1 MLCLRGLGD
10 RTGACSY
17 PSMSR
22 TWRGEALLVRRRPQG
37 AWSPGEMQVPN
48 RHGQPRR
55 TPACPAEA
63 HAFGLQR
70 GCSRAFG
77 KSREGLVSHDSPCKY
92 VPRQIG
98 RRGDTVGGSAPA
110 GRLDCRDR
118 GADWSSTV
126 SLVMLPRAP
135 RPNEMANDPNA
146 SSHRSSQSGKR
157 GGRRERKT
165 WREAPTWGTV
175 GTARTAAQARI
186 ASYTARQS
194 LMSAKR

>member
-1 MLCLRGLGD
+1 VLCLRGLGD
-10 RTGACSY
+10 RTGAYSY

-126 SLVMLPRAP
+126 SLGMLPRAP
-135 RPNEMANDPNA
+135 RPNVMANDPNET
-146 SSHRSSQSGKR
+146 SHRGSQSGR
-157 GGRRERKT
+157 GEPAEGRLRTDR
-165 WREAPTWGTV
+165 RGSCEAA
-175 GTARTAAQARI
+175 GTALGAAQARI